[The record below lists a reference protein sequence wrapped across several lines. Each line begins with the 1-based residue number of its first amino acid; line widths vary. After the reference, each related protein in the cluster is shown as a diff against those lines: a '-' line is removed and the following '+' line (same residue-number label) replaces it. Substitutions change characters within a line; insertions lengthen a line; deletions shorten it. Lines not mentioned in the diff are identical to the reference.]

1 MRELLK
7 GKALFVYL
15 VMALVL
21 AIAFS
26 ALFVYINAE
35 SNKEQVFTKS
45 DKGGIVIKMVNPL
58 DKHWRDATNH
68 PDIPVGGEYDFTVFN
83 HVKGPFKNWTA
94 KLVFNVPIEIDSS
107 WNGEFIVDSN
117 TISFTPDDNLQ
128 TVEDSSEVT
137 FGTVLYSKED
147 LVLMDYEIR
156 GYIPLEVKRM
166 PVFYILASL
175 TGIWLFFFT
184 IHLVSYARVESLKRQ
199 RERDRLII
207 KQAITTFTNFI
218 DARDP
223 YTKGHSVRVAI
234 YSKEVAARYGIEGD
248 ELNDLYYAALLH
260 DAGKIGIPDAIL
272 RKPDKLTE
280 EEYETIKTHT
290 IIGDEILTKFT
301 AIPNIRDGAHYHHE
315 RFDGKGFPEGLRE
328 RTIPL
333 NARIIAIAD
342 SFDTM
347 SSHRSYREP
356 YDNEKIINE
365 LESNSGTQ
373 FDPELVPLM
382 VDLIR
387 EGFTDKIRS
396 EYGAENS

>member
-1 MRELLK
+1 MKDYLK
-7 GKALFVYL
+7 GKALFIYL
-15 VMALVL
+15 VMALAL

-35 SNKEQVFTKS
+35 SGKEQVFTKR

-58 DKHWRDATNH
+58 DKRWTDENNH

-83 HVKGPFKNWTA
+83 HTNGPLKNWKAT
-94 KLVFNVPIEIDSS
+94 LQFNVPVVIDSS
-107 WNGEFIVDSN
+107 WNGEFHTDAN
-117 TISFTPDDNLQ
+117 TMSFAPDDNLNQ
-128 TVEDSSEVT
+128 VEGNAEVT
-137 FGTVLYSKED
+137 FGTVLYTSED
-147 LVLMDYEIR
+147 LVLEGYEIR
-156 GYIPLEVKRM
+156 GYLPLEVKQL
-166 PVFYILASL
+166 PAFYVLVAL
-175 TGIWLFFFT
+175 TGVWLFFFT

-234 YSKEVAARYGIEGD
+234 YSKEIAARYGIEGE

-290 IIGDEILTKFT
+290 LIGDEILTKFT

-333 NARIIAIAD
+333 TARIICIAD

-347 SSHRSYREP
+347 NSHRSYREP
-356 YDNEKIINE
+356 YDNDRIIAE

-382 VDLIR
+382 VDLIK